1 MLLTTTA
8 ESPRQAI
15 MVVLVIAFPV
25 TVTGLLDAPLKV
37 DLDKIKIEVP
47 EIDRWISVSPSS
59 KRSHR

>member
-47 EIDRWISVSPSS
+47 EIELPPPLDCGQP
-59 KRSHR
+59 KQ

>member
-1 MLLTTTA
+1 
-8 ESPRQAI
+8 

-25 TVTGLLDAPLKV
+25 TGLLDAPLEV

-59 KRSHR
+59 KRSHQ

>member
-1 MLLTTTA
+1 
-8 ESPRQAI
+8 

-47 EIDRWISVSPSS
+47 EIERRRRWISVSPSS

>member
-25 TVTGLLDAPLKV
+25 TGTGLLDAPLKV

-47 EIDRWISVSPSS
+47 EIELPPPLDFGQPNQ
-59 KRSHR
+59 

>member
-8 ESPRQAI
+8 ESPRQGI